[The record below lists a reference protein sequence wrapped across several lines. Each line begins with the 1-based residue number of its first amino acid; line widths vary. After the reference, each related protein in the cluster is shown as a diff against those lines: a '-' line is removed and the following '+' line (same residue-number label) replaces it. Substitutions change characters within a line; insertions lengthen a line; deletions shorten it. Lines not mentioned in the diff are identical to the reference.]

1 MNILI
6 GINKEYQE
14 TLLVLAK
21 NDAKQRLWNY
31 NIEVNDLSQGLRSAL
46 NDAHFETIE

>member
-21 NDAKQRLWNY
+21 NDAKQWLMNY
-31 NIEVNDLSQGLRSAL
+31 NIEVNDLSQELRSVL
-46 NDAHFETIE
+46 SDSYFETI